1 MKSFF
6 RVAVAALMIAGVAGI
21 GELDASSVRRG
32 GTCVRVG
39 ATTVV
44 RGTPLR
50 CARNIRGAKVW
61 RVNRT
66 TTAATNQTAAIVP
79 EVSLSS
85 TRLVDDTVHRAV
97 TVTANMV
104 GTVYLVEGI
113 SVVQTVA
120 DITSLSRNRW
130 VSGLITAA
138 NTPTSIAI
146 DAENLLNGYYRVFL
160 ANNQGA
166 LSTPAVNVVTI
177 SITRQ
182 VETTTTVALT
192 CATGGTCVVGDTGPG
207 GGIVFYVASGTF
219 TQTGASGSMC
229 TTTCKYLE
237 AAPTN
242 WLAGTTGDP
251 TRSWATNVNSN
262 QTTKVTGTDAEAIGS
277 GYQNSVVIVAQTGNV
292 ADSAAAVLARE
303 YAGGGKTDW
312 FLPSKDELN
321 ELCKYARN
329 TGQTP
334 GDNAKCDGG
343 SSATAIA
350 RGFGTTDYWSSSSSF
365 PGNRSL
371 EAHSAIAQYFDN
383 GYQGS
388 SSKDLLNHV
397 RPVRAF

>member
-6 RVAVAALMIAGVAGI
+6 RVAAAALVIAGVAGT
-21 GELDASSVRRG
+21 GELDASAVRRG
-32 GTCVRVG
+32 DTCVRVG
-39 ATTVV
+39 ATTVS
-44 RGTPLR
+44 RGIPLR
-50 CARNIRGAKVW
+50 CVNTIRGAKVW

-66 TTAATNQTAAIVP
+66 ATATTNQTTAVAP
-79 EVSLSS
+79 EVSLSN
-85 TRLVDDTVHRAV
+85 THLVDDTIHRAV
-97 TVTANMV
+97 TVTANMA

-113 SVVQTVA
+113 LAVRTVT
-120 DITSLSRNRW
+120 DITSLSQDRW
-130 VSGLITAA
+130 VSGVITAA
-138 NTPTSIAI
+138 NTPTSVAL
-146 DAENLLNGYYRVFL
+146 DVENLLNGYYRVFL
-160 ANNQGA
+160 ANSHGE
-166 LSTPAVNVVTI
+166 LSTPAVNMVTI

-182 VETTTTVALT
+182 IETTTTVALT

-219 TQTGASGSMC
+219 TQAGATGSMC

-262 QTTKVTGTDAEAIGS
+262 QTTKVTGTDAVVIGS
-277 GYQNSVVIVAQTGNV
+277 GYQNSILIVGQTGNV
-292 ADSAAAVLARE
+292 AGSAAAVLARE

-329 TGQTP
+329 TGQAA
-334 GDNAKCDGG
+334 GDSAKCDGG
-343 SSATAIA
+343 SSATATA
-350 RGFGTTDYWSSSSSF
+350 RGFKTTDYWSSSSSF
-365 PGNRSL
+365 PSNRPL
-371 EAHSAIAQYFDN
+371 EEWTAIAQYFDN
-383 GYQGS
+383 GYQGG
-388 SSKDLLNHV
+388 SSKAVTNYV